1 MGSLRCQ
8 TVPCGKTVEVDASL
22 PSTRAPMASR
32 SPTQHPAPVRWWD
45 DGKIVRCALRLRLS
59 NSLRTGGGE
68 RGRLRRAGRP
78 DRRESVVHAPPDD
91 GEIGW
96 PRRSTT
102 RGHSV
107 CGGRQQ
113 VVQAPN
119 ENTLERGRT
128 MSAVPPRPPTS
139 ECEAENLH
147 LALANPRNSRT
158 NSPAGSA
165 RTFSASR
172 YRSAPACTTSSRSS
186 PSVSTADRIDR
197 VNRGASERF
206 TSNP

>member
-1 MGSLRCQ
+1 MS
-8 TVPCGKTVEVDASL
+8 VGKEGPD
-22 PSTRAPMASR
+22 RADSR
-32 SPTQHPAPVRWWD
+32 SLGSGARFGCDHTPDPSPGEHRRRPRP
-45 DGKIVRCALRLRLS
+45 
-59 NSLRTGGGE
+59 GGGE
-68 RGRLRRAGRP
+68 RGRLRRVARP

-96 PRRSTT
+96 PRRATT
-102 RGHSV
+102 RGPAFA
-107 CGGRQQ
+107 GGFQQ

-119 ENTLERGRT
+119 EHTLERGRT

-139 ECEAENLH
+139 ECEAEHLY
-147 LALANPRNSRT
+147 LALANPRNSRI

-197 VNRGASERF
+197 VNRGASDRF